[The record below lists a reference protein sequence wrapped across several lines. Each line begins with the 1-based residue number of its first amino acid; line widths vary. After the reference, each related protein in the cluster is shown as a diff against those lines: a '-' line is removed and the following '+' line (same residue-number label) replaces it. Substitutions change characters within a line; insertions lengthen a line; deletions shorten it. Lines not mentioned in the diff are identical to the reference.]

1 MLKWNMLNYIRLT
14 FILFIA
20 GVSATI
26 AARRWV
32 RRGQRDHW
40 YDYEERREWLVI
52 FSNIHFLYVL
62 VWKWFGFIFST
73 ALYKH
78 DENGETTFFVFF
90 CLGGAG
96 AVEVRTAVYRPN
108 QCLLYKCYN
117 ELLYYTLSV
126 RRFDLI
132 LPIYNRVSEVA
143 CWYEECGGMRYIR
156 TVGCSYIIVWYML
169 IYVVSH
175 EAGGR
180 PYLPL
185 LVYTRTRSCGHSF
198 ITHMLCVWLNSIS
211 LCLPHVL
218 MSLWNPDRPK
228 AFLQWNVYDWI
239 YSMLLLR

>member
-1 MLKWNMLNYIRLT
+1 MGRPRFL
-14 FILFIA
+14 LFSFFWGGGGCRSSYCCIA
-20 GVSATI
+20 QISGFCTI
-26 AARRWV
+26 A
-32 RRGQRDHW
+32 
-40 YDYEERREWLVI
+40 
-52 FSNIHFLYVL
+52 
-62 VWKWFGFIFST
+62 
-73 ALYKH
+73 
-78 DENGETTFFVFF
+78 TTS
-90 CLGGAG
+90 
-96 AVEVRTAVYRPN
+96 
-108 QCLLYKCYN
+108 CYIN
-117 ELLYYTLSV
+117 TLSV

-143 CWYEECGGMRYIR
+143 YWYEECGGMRYIR
-156 TVGCSYIIVWYML
+156 TVGCPYIIVWYML

-180 PYLPL
+180 RYLPL

-239 YSMLLLR
+239 YSMLMLR